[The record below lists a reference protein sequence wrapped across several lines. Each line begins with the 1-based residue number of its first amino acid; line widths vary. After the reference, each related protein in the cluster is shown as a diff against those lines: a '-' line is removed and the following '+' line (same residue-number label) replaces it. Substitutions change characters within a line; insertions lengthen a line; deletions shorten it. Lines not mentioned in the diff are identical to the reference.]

1 MITQGSYYGDKS
13 DVWSI
18 GGIMLELT
26 LGTALTNFVHRFLC
40 EDFHVKI
47 FIYRFCRKIFGRYI
61 VHQLI
66 NLII

>member
-1 MITQGSYYGDKS
+1 
-13 DVWSI
+13 
-18 GGIMLELT
+18 MLELT